1 MSQLAATLDGLKRSI
16 EYLQDYIDIAGLKMY
31 QEEMARVINYNAEME
46 ANRYLKRKI
55 YDAYSR
61 FQSRAIPIPRF
72 PSLPT
77 TLPKVCYVFFFCIL
91 IIDALL
97 SSNPL
102 TRPLT
107 QCSLVMNTL

>member
-77 TLPKVCYVFFFCIL
+77 TLPKVCYKRQKAYRLFPTYVLMYIVLPRTSEKF
-91 IIDALL
+91 DVYAK
-97 SSNPL
+97 
-102 TRPLT
+102 
-107 QCSLVMNTL
+107 

>member
-77 TLPKVCYVFFFCIL
+77 TLPKVCYVFFFV
-91 IIDALL
+91 
-97 SSNPL
+97 S
-102 TRPLT
+102 
-107 QCSLVMNTL
+107 